1 MDGTSS
7 CRHRS
12 RRHDSHWQ
20 VSGPWGPR
28 FQLLGWAGDVQS
40 TGDVAEQV
48 AHPGDTSGNED
59 KGGKCRAG
67 NCQDECSTA
76 SWAADHSHEGFL
88 LVRVDPQEA
97 EGCTGR
103 AGGRTWDSNLPPVGT
118 GELLPALRRQLL
130 LHQGGMQS
138 PIRLQL
144 ALLRRDLYWHQCL
157 VNTKI
162 AGHTSI

>member
-7 CRHRS
+7 YRHRS
-12 RRHDSHWQ
+12 RRHCSHWQ

-28 FQLLGWAGDVQS
+28 FRLLGWAGDGQS
-40 TGDVAEQV
+40 IGDAAEEV
-48 AHPGDTSGNED
+48 AHRGDTSGNED

-67 NCQDECSTA
+67 NCQDEYSTA
-76 SWAADHSHEGFL
+76 SWAADHFHEGLL

-103 AGGRTWDSNLPPVGT
+103 AGDRTWDSNLPPVGT
-118 GELLPALRRQLL
+118 DELLPALRRRLL
-130 LHQGGMQS
+130 LHQGEMQS

-144 ALLRRDLYWHQCL
+144 ALLRCDLRGHQFL
-157 VNTKI
+157 VNIRI
-162 AGHTSI
+162 AGHTSV